1 MLSIK
6 SQLIVPLLFAL
17 LCLLLQPGGTQV
29 LQAFPPAENIDFDEK
44 YRQLLQEAKSA
55 PSKNTLK
62 ELAFDA
68 IKTSQ
73 TAINAGDYTAAVKI
87 ATLAVKIGKSSGS
100 NHAFTLANSVRQR
113 SIMLSLEYRDVEK
126 AHQKLQE
133 NPNDANSAFLYGKFV
148 DLKLNNW
155 QEGLLLLAKGDDA
168 EYQTLAKQEIAN
180 ADDVDALLTVANGWY
195 QLADKEKG
203 STKDELEMHAYDL
216 YSRAWSRTLGPDRVA
231 LNARLNEMPL
241 RYLNHMQEE
250 DVVHGGWPF
259 GKNGDAGNGKGLFTV
274 NQLVFPNGLG
284 MVPASRGSA
293 SVSYQ
298 LDGQFKTFVTGVA
311 IKDDNYQFVGTITFM
326 VLGDNRVLWKFPLE
340 DQKDVQFCKISV
352 RNINRL
358 EIRTETK
365 AINRGAHAVWLDPHV
380 LK

>member
-1 MLSIK
+1 MLPQRRQFYIHTFMILS
-6 SQLIVPLLFAL
+6 AL
-17 LCLLLQPGGTQV
+17 LLSGGNQLLQA
-29 LQAFPPAENIDFDEK
+29 LPPAGNIDFNEK
-44 YRQLLQEAKSA
+44 YKQLLQEAKSA

-62 ELAFDA
+62 EIAFDA
-68 IKTSQ
+68 INASQ
-73 TAINAGDYTAAVKI
+73 SAIQSGDYTSAVKI
-87 ATLAVKIGKSSGS
+87 ATFAIKVGKTAGS

-113 SIMLSLEYRDVEK
+113 SVMLSLEYRDVEK
-126 AHQKLQE
+126 AHQTLQE
-133 NPNDANSAFLYGKFV
+133 NPNDASSAFLYGKFAA
-148 DLKLNNW
+148 LKLNNW
-155 QEGLLLLAKGDDA
+155 KEGLFWLAKGDDA

-180 ADDVDALLTVANGWY
+180 SNDADALLTVANGWY
-195 QLADKEKG
+195 QLADQEKG
-203 STKDELEMHAYDL
+203 STKQELEMHAYDL
-216 YSRAWSRTLGPDRVA
+216 YSQAWSRTLGPDRAA
-231 LNARLNEMPL
+231 LNTRLNEMPL

-274 NQLVFPNGLG
+274 NQLEFPNGLG

-311 IKDDNYQFVGTITFM
+311 LTDDNYQFGGTVTFT
-326 VLGDNRVLWKFPLE
+326 VLGDNRVLWKFPLK

-365 AINRGAHAVWLDPHV
+365 SINRGAHAVWLDPHV

>member
-148 DLKLNNW
+148 ALKLNNW